1 MFFFLH
7 GSQVLLGEQ
16 RDEMGFFLVKVQGRE
31 ELLVLRVRRSDRGLV
46 AGTVVACCWSRG

>member
-1 MFFFLH
+1 
-7 GSQVLLGEQ
+7 
-16 RDEMGFFLVKVQGRE
+16 MGFFLVKVQGRE